1 MKQNYLLALDQS
13 TSGTKALLIN
23 KEGQIVKKR
32 SKPHKQFYPQAG
44 WVEHD
49 PNEIYENVKELIKEV
64 LAEASVSFGEISAL
78 TITNQRETAL
88 IWDAETGQPIHR
100 AIVWQCRRTA
110 DICEEYKS
118 SGQEPLITSKTG
130 LLLDPYFSA
139 TKWKWLLNLIKNQ
152 EINGQW
158 MAGTIDSWLIW
169 KLTGGTVHATDYT
182 NASRTLLFNIHSL
195 QWDLELIQLFELEEL
210 LLPEVRASD
219 DLFGYVTDPDLVEA
233 AGISLPICGV
243 MGDSQAALFAQRCTE
258 PGMGKA
264 TYGTGS
270 SVLMNVGSEPVTGS
284 NGLVSALA
292 WKLKNETRYALEGII
307 HTSGDTIKWARD
319 NMNLFQT
326 FEELE
331 QLTSSIPD
339 TEGVYVI
346 PAFVGLGA
354 PYWRPNA
361 RAAIIGMNR
370 STTRSHVLRAC
381 LESIAYQIR
390 DVVDLMSHETGIK
403 LYELRADGGASKNKM
418 LMQLQ
423 SEFLGKTVVTTK
435 AAELSALGA
444 SYAGGLGIGFWTE
457 ENLDQIYQ
465 MEEEYFPN
473 WKDTER
479 ESKYEGWKAAVA
491 SIMDYKMPASK

>member
-1 MKQNYLLALDQS
+1 MKQTYLLALDQS
-13 TSGTKALLIN
+13 TSGTKALLID
-23 KEGQIVKKR
+23 KKGQIVEKT
-32 SKPHKQFYPQAG
+32 SKSHKQFYPQAG

-49 PNEIYENVKELIKEV
+49 PIEIYDNVKELIKEV
-64 LAEASVSFGEISAL
+64 LEKAGASLDSISAL

-88 IWDAETGQPIHR
+88 IWDALTGEPIHR

-110 DICEEYKS
+110 NICEDYKEA
-118 SGQEPLITSKTG
+118 GHEKLVTSKTG

-139 TKWKWLLNLIKNQ
+139 TKWKWLLQQYKN
-152 EINGQW
+152 EGQNNKW
-158 MAGTIDSWLIW
+158 LAGTIDSWLIW
-169 KLTGGTVHATDYT
+169 KLTGGALHATDYT

-195 QWDLELIQLFELEEL
+195 QWDAELIQLFGLEDII
-210 LLPEVRASD
+210 LPEVRASD
-219 DLFGYVTDPDLVEA
+219 DVFGYISDPDLVNE
-233 AGISLPICGV
+233 GTQIPICGV
-243 MGDSQAALFAQRCTE
+243 MGDSQAALYAQRCTE

-270 SVLMNVGSEPVTGS
+270 SVLMNVGAVPVSGTD
-284 NGLVSALA
+284 GLVSALA

-307 HTSGDTIKWARD
+307 HTSGDCIKWARD

-331 QLTSSIPD
+331 VLTSSIED
-339 TEGVYVI
+339 TEGVYVV

-354 PYWRPNA
+354 PYWKPDA

-370 STTRSHVLRAC
+370 STTRAHVLKAC

-390 DVVDLMSHETGIK
+390 DVVDLMSNETGIK
-403 LYELRADGGASKNKM
+403 LNELRADGGASKNKM

-423 SEFLGKTVVTTK
+423 AEFLGKTVITTK

-444 SYAGGLGIGFWTE
+444 SYAGGLGVGFWDKE
-457 ENLDQIYQ
+457 DLDQIYE
-465 MEEEYFPN
+465 MENSYTPI
-473 WKDTER
+473 WHDTDR
-479 ESKYEGWKAAVA
+479 ESKYEGWKAAVT
-491 SIMDYKMPASK
+491 SIKDHKVTVTK